1 LGPEQPAD
9 DVTVC
14 FVGSGGVLLS
24 RRRRWV
30 QNSFWRQNIL
40 AKFYL
45 VEIIIAKFYLTKI
58 ILANFY
64 FVRFVLATFNFLEI
78 ILVIFWGAEII
89 LAKCYFWMLLYKIL
103 FGVLYFS
110 KI

>member
-1 LGPEQPAD
+1 MKEKSFITLTPEQPAD

-45 VEIIIAKFYLTKI
+45 
-58 ILANFY
+58 
-64 FVRFVLATFNFLEI
+64 
-78 ILVIFWGAEII
+78 AEII
-89 LAKCYFWMLLYKIL
+89 LAKCHFLDIIAANFIWCTL
-103 FGVLYFS
+103 F
-110 KI
+110 